1 MTEYVES
8 EQERKNLYN
17 EYQAE
22 IESVRTAFEY
32 HWRDFSESWGARL
45 AENLDFADI
54 VEIPSLPDRDI
65 AVDVEL
71 EDDTIERWFFN
82 HHDEDW
88 AGLIKE
94 GWWIGP
100 EARESTYKIQE
111 DDIRITLYHRLQDDL
126 DFILQEKKIRLSVT
140 QGIGNTRKFQYDFAD
155 RIKQSFEKNCSM
167 YPETVE
173 KRDNKLASPLRVTY
187 DIPVESYETFL
198 KAYVAALTK
207 AFTDLLFSNR
217 RFIDDIDRSFNESI
231 LELDDADL

>member
-71 EDDTIERWFFN
+71 EDGTIERWFFN

-140 QGIGNTRKFQYDFAD
+140 QGTGNTRKFQYDFAD